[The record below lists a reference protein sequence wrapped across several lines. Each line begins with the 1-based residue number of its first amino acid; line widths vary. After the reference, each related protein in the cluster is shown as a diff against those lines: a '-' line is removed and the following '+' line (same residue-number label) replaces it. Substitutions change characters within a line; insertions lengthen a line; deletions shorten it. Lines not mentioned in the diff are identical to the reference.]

1 MSAPTSCQIGTTA
14 PIGFRGREYSATKTV
29 NGRTKSADDTR
40 RLIQPWLTR
49 AGITRLANVTGLD
62 RLGVPVVLA
71 IRPAGQTLSTNAG
84 KGLDTAS
91 AWVSAA
97 MEAIEVSHAESAA
110 PDLRRL
116 CWREIER
123 RHPVL
128 EAERVALKADCKLN
142 VDWAHDWMIG
152 WDLLAQREIA
162 VPFGMVSLAY
172 SRACY
177 DFRIF
182 QSSSNGLASGNHLLE
197 AVLAGML
204 EAIERDAITCHTVL
218 HGTNQP
224 PVIDKVDLAGGP
236 LGDLLSMLE
245 EKGVG
250 AYLLDYT
257 GHLGIPVVKTY
268 LVDRLQPELG
278 IYHGHAAALST
289 AEACLKAT
297 LEAVQS
303 RAVYIAGSRDDMFR
317 EVFSCRRDRRNVRAL
332 AGRLAALPAQ
342 PLIHRNLGTPT
353 LEGDI
358 GVLLDALKRGNIRQ
372 AAVVDLSQPGW
383 PVHVVKVVIPGL
395 EGYITPQYVA
405 GSLLTERIRGAQ
417 CAA

>member
-1 MSAPTSCQIGTTA
+1 MSAPTSCQIDTTA
-14 PIGFRGREYSATKTV
+14 AIGFRGREYSATKTV
-29 NGRTKSADDTR
+29 NGRTKSAGDTR

-71 IRPAGQTLSTNAG
+71 IRPAGQTLSANAG
-84 KGLDTAS
+84 KGLDMAS

-97 MEAIEVSHAESAA
+97 MEAIEVFHAESAA

-116 CWREIER
+116 SWREMER
-123 RHPVL
+123 RRPVL
-128 EAERVALKADCKLN
+128 EAERVALKADCELN
-142 VDWAHDWMIG
+142 VDWAHDWMLG
-152 WDLLAQREIA
+152 WDLLAQQEIA
-162 VPFGMVSLAY
+162 VPFGIISLAY

-224 PVIDKVDLAGGP
+224 PVIDIAELAGGP
-236 LGDLLSMLE
+236 LGDLLSMLQ
-245 EKGVG
+245 EKGVA

-257 GHLGIPVVKTY
+257 GHLGIPVVKAY

-289 AEACLKAT
+289 TEACLKAT

-303 RAVYIAGSRDDMFR
+303 RAVYIAGSRDDMFQ

-358 GVLLDALKRGNIRQ
+358 GVLLDGLKRGNIRQ